1 MMVQVFVL
9 IGVICFSIH
18 QLKHWNAGGTRAYWS
33 SGWAWIDWT
42 NYIIFFA
49 CFSLRYG
56 SLQQASVLKFPPDY
70 TEYVSYWGPAG
81 TISRWKQVLV
91 SCVKFL

>member
-18 QLKHWNAGGTRAYWS
+18 QLKHWNAVGT
-33 SGWAWIDWT
+33 
-42 NYIIFFA
+42 